1 MVEKC
6 VNDKVKRAELMPLNN
21 CFMTFVYYDD
31 NVTTG
36 NMQKTLDIILFPCEN
51 QTKTLHNYCDKN
63 HESILPQYN
72 QPIASY

>member
-1 MVEKC
+1 
-6 VNDKVKRAELMPLNN
+6 
-21 CFMTFVYYDD
+21 MTFVYYDD

-36 NMQKTLDIILFPCEN
+36 NMQKTLVIILFPCEN

-63 HESILPQYN
+63 RESILPQYN